1 MSPHTPEI
9 WLCHFLKIRQTNHLL
24 ALVVQKCALGAFTRR
39 AQNRTTLPN
48 NPDFAAARQ
57 ARR

>member
-1 MSPHTPEI
+1 MSPSAPEI
-9 WLCHFLKIRQTNHLL
+9 WLCHFLKTKQTNHLL
-24 ALVVQKCALGAFTRR
+24 ALFVQNCALAAFTRR